1 MFIMDTV
8 EVQKLQPI
16 EKYSL
21 NSLHLVVIL
30 QKKSKNKM
38 NSRA

>member
-1 MFIMDTV
+1 MNTV

-16 EKYSL
+16 KKYSL
-21 NSLHLVVIL
+21 NSLHLVVIP
-30 QKKSKNKM
+30 QKNSKNKM